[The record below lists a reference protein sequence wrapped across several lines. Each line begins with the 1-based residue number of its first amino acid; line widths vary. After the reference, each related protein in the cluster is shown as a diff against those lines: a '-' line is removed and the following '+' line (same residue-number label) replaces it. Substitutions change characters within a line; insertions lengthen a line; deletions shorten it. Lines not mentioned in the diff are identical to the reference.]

1 MCGSC
6 KDNYTTNQQIG
17 YGTCSKAY
25 RVYDPKN
32 HKVHISHDVLFEEE
46 KGWNWEKHVDGSTS
60 QTNPFIIQVQAS

>member
-6 KDNYTTNQQIG
+6 KDNYTTNQKIG
-17 YGTCSKAY
+17 YGTYSKAY

-32 HKVHISHDVLFEEE
+32 HKVRISHGVLFEEE
-46 KGWNWEKHVDGSTS
+46 KGWNWEKHADGSTS